1 MESQVGHAWKSEP
14 PQSISEAQSVGP
26 PLDGGI
32 LTGPQPRATIFRL
45 S

>member
-1 MESQVGHAWKSEP
+1 MESQVGHAQKSEP

-26 PLDGGI
+26 PQDGGI
-32 LTGPQPRATIFRL
+32 LIGPQPRATTFRL